1 MTRKMFGLLA
11 VLGLMTLGAAE
22 IMAGAQSEAQSGP
35 RPITTNKERVLMIA
49 VQGRVAA
56 PQPSR
61 SYITTWDGKP
71 KVAIGIGGINYNLK
85 LGDRVFGWAA
95 GDRATV
101 GVAAEAAE
109 EGRSGGSWNTYT
121 ALGNEVKILSGKASG
136 EKGVVIGKFL
146 NIVSFGN
153 FVLIHF
159 DDSVLEKLAIGDMLQ
174 VKACGTGLEIEG
186 FKDVFV
192 HGLAPELLEKINLKD
207 VGGRLEVP
215 VVKVIPAEIMG
226 QGAGMGS
233 LTGIWHIQTCF
244 PPDIKKYGLDELRF
258 GDLVLL
264 QDVQTDYGKGYYKGG
279 ATVGVVSSG
288 PSDMSGLGIG
298 VTPVLS
304 TRFGKL
310 VPRIDARSNIGKFLG
325 IQMATARTGTA
336 GSSSMEAAA
345 TLVQNAGNLASG
357 PLKTNK
363 DALIVTAVQGIVSPT
378 GGVEY
383 TTSYDGQPVLDLGM
397 GSINYTVSIGDST
410 NGWAAADHVE
420 PDVTIQGQEKQS
432 PWEAALASL
441 ACIGNEAV
449 VLSGEAAGS
458 KGIYLGRHAGSDD
471 KVWFPKEVKEKLA
484 LNDKVQVKAKGVGLK
499 ILGFEDVR
507 VNKISPELL
516 ENMGITIEGGQLV
529 VPVVM
534 EVPAHIMGSGLGFPF
549 IEALD
554 YDIQTT
560 CPETIKT
567 YNLEKLRLGDVVA
580 IRDAY
585 DVYGPGR
592 YEGAVTIA
600 TVIHGFS
607 NFAGHGPGVN
617 VVLSALPGKIKTRL
631 DPKANTAYYLG
642 IKARPK

>member
-1 MTRKMFGLLA
+1 
-11 VLGLMTLGAAE
+11 
-22 IMAGAQSEAQSGP
+22 MA
-35 RPITTNKERVLMIA
+35 TNKDRVLRIA
-49 VQGRVAA
+49 VQGKIAP
-56 PQPSR
+56 PQPSLT
-61 SYITTWDGKP
+61 YITTWDGRP
-71 KVAIGIGGINYNLK
+71 KAAIGIGGINYNLK

-95 GDRATV
+95 ADRATV
-101 GVAAEAAE
+101 GVAAEAVEA
-109 EGRSGGSWNTYT
+109 GRSGGAWDTYT
-121 ALGNEVKILSGKASG
+121 SIGNEVKVMSGKASG
-136 EKGVVIGKFL
+136 EKGVVIGKFF

-159 DDSVLEKLAIGDMLQ
+159 DDSVLEKLAIGDTLQ
-174 VKACGTGLEIEG
+174 VKACGAGLEIDG
-186 FKDVFV
+186 FKDVFI
-192 HGLAPELLEKINLKD
+192 HGLAPELLEKLGLKD

-215 VVKVIPAEIMG
+215 VVKALPAEIMG

-233 LTGIWHIQTCF
+233 LTGIWHVQTSYA
-244 PPDIKKYGLDELRF
+244 PDIKKYGLDELRF

-288 PSDMSGLGIG
+288 PSEMSGLGIG
-298 VTPVLS
+298 VAPVLS

-310 VPRIDARSNIGKFLG
+310 VPRIDPGSNIGRYLG
-325 IQMATARTGTA
+325 IKTAAARIEPGRT
-336 GSSSMEAAA
+336 SSSEPAVRA
-345 TLVQNAGNLASG
+345 QNAKGPASG
-357 PLKTNK
+357 PLRTNK
-363 DALIVTAVQGIVSPT
+363 AELIVTAVQGIVSPT
-378 GGVEY
+378 GEVEY
-383 TTSYDGQPVLDLGM
+383 STSYDGQPVLDLGM
-397 GSINYTVSIGDST
+397 GSINYTVTIGDST
-410 NGWAAADHVE
+410 YGWAASDHVE
-420 PDVTIQGQEKQS
+420 PDVTLQGQDKPF
-432 PWEAALASL
+432 PWDAALASL
-441 ACIGNEAV
+441 ACIGNEAL

-484 LNDKVQVKAKGVGLK
+484 LNDKVQVRAKGIGLK

-516 ENMGITIEGGQLV
+516 ENMGITIEGGELV

-534 EVPAHIMGSGLGFPF
+534 EVPAHLMGSGLGFPF

-560 CPETIKT
+560 CPEIVET
-567 YNLEKLRLGDVVA
+567 YNLKKLRLGDVVA
-580 IRDAY
+580 IKDAY

-607 NFAGHGPGVN
+607 NFSGHGPGVN
-617 VVLSALPGKIKTRL
+617 VVLSALPGKIKTRIN
-631 DPKANTAYYLG
+631 PEANTAYYLG